1 MSRNRSLATALLIA
15 AVNLRLTVAAV
26 PPVLNQIR
34 HTTGLSSAGAGLLT
48 GVPVFCFGVVALASP
63 RLMRRFSM
71 GPLLGL
77 TLLIVAAGA
86 AVRLVPAVLPLFL
99 GTVLLG
105 SGIAV
110 GNVLIPSLIKRDF
123 PRERVMMTALYSVAL
138 GGGATLAA
146 GLTVPIEHAIGQGW
160 RVVIAFWGVFAVV
173 ALLLWTRHVR
183 AEAAVH
189 DTSHGAPVPGL
200 WRDPLA
206 WCVSGFMGF
215 QSFAFYATLSWLPT
229 IAEAHG
235 VSATH
240 AGWLL
245 SLASFVG
252 MLGALLAP
260 SFERRIAHPSIAVAI
275 CIAACAAG
283 YTGLLVSPGKLTFVW
298 CVLFGFG
305 QGAQLALALGYIV
318 ARAPDSHHAA
328 HLSTMAQ
335 SVGYLIASAAPFAM
349 GALHGATDS
358 WSLPV
363 VMLLVSLVP
372 LLLTGLVASQKRY
385 VLAPK
390 GL

>member
-1 MSRNRSLATALLIA
+1 MPRNRSLATALLIA

-48 GVPVFCFGVVALASP
+48 GVPVFCFGLVALASP

-71 GPLLGL
+71 GPLLSL
-77 TLLIVAAGA
+77 TLVAVLAGV
-86 AVRLVPAVLPLFL
+86 AVRLLPATLPLFL

-123 PRERVMMTALYSVAL
+123 PTQRVLMTALYSVAL
-138 GGGATLAA
+138 AGGATLAA

-160 RVVIAFWGVFAVV
+160 RIVIAIWGAFAML

-189 DTSHGAPVPGL
+189 DTSHGTPIPGL

-206 WCVSGFMGF
+206 WCVSGFMGL
-215 QSFAFYATLSWLPT
+215 QSFGFYATLSWLPT
-229 IAEAHG
+229 IAESHG
-235 VSATH
+235 LSATH

-245 SLASFVG
+245 SLASFAG
-252 MLGALLAP
+252 MVGALIAP
-260 SFERRIAHPSIAVAI
+260 SFERRIPRASLAVAL
-275 CIAACAAG
+275 CIGACAVG
-283 YTGLLVSPGKLTFVW
+283 YAGLLVAPGMIFVW
-298 CVLFGFG
+298 CIVFGFG
-305 QGAQLALALGYIV
+305 QGAPLALALGYIV
-318 ARAPDSHHAA
+318 GRAPDSHHAA

-349 GALHGATDS
+349 GALHGATGS
-358 WSLPV
+358 WNLPI

-372 LLLTGLVASQKRY
+372 MLLTGLVASQNRY
-385 VLAPK
+385 VLAK
-390 GL
+390 S